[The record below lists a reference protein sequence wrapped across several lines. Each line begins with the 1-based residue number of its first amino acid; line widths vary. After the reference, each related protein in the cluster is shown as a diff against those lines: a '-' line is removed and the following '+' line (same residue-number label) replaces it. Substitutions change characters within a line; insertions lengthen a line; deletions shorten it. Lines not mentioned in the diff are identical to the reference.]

1 MQRFKSQGQAQRF
14 VSTHSAIYN
23 TFNLQRHRI
32 SRATLQT
39 FRAAAMAA
47 WDAAATETA

>member
-23 TFNLQRHRI
+23 TFNLQRHLV
-32 SRATLQT
+32 SRKTLRA
-39 FRAAAMAA
+39 FRVADFADWNAASAQAA
-47 WDAAATETA
+47 